1 MTPTTALAVLRR
13 SAPTVALL
21 FGASAL
27 LLLTDRQ
34 SAKRALPAI
43 AVLQQTSSPVLEDTI
58 KGMITGLT
66 ERGFVDGK
74 TVTIRRY
81 NAEGDIAQGNAI
93 AREIVGGP
101 FDLVVSDGVL
111 HLIAVP
117 VPLLAEKLAGDLR
130 PGGVLV
136 ATLPVAGAP
145 NRVLLALRRLYRR
158 LPSSADRLALAFAML
173 LYRDIPRPLLRD
185 RLP

>member
-1 MTPTTALAVLRR
+1 MIPSSVLAFLRR
-13 SAPTVALL
+13 AAPTVALL

-27 LLLTDRQ
+27 LILTDRQ

-58 KGMITGLT
+58 KGMIAGLT

-101 FDLVVSDGVL
+101 FDLVLANILANPLRGMATPMARHLAPSALVILSRLLPPQAQGV
-111 HLIAVP
+111 IAAYRARG
-117 VPLLAEKLAGDLR
+117 LAEAGGYLVELRELWDGEQAVAFNQQSFAILA
-130 PGGVLV
+130 
-136 ATLPVAGAP
+136 
-145 NRVLLALRRLYRR
+145 
-158 LPSSADRLALAFAML
+158 
-173 LYRDIPRPLLRD
+173 
-185 RLP
+185 